1 MWGEAAVGSRP
12 TRAGI
17 AKADPIQRLITPG
30 QARDLAGAEPLLA
43 AVDRGVIVI
52 ADASKALSRTRA
64 PGQRCEFG
72 SGGPADR
79 ANALLV
85 FER

>member
-1 MWGEAAVGSRP
+1 MDRRDDLVRLGGREA
-12 TRAGI
+12 I
-17 AKADPIQRLITPG
+17 DEI
-30 QARDLAGAEPLLA
+30 
-43 AVDRGVIVI
+43 RGVKQ
-52 ADASKALSRTRA
+52 ASKALSRTRA
-64 PGQRCEFG
+64 PGQRCDFG